1 MDMQDREFDDVFRN
15 KLDGFET
22 EPSAKVWMGIDATLD
37 EKGRKKAIMPWLSIA
52 ASVIVLVSAGILFI
66 PKKIIP
72 EHANKIVKV
81 RPAQN
86 IARPKQETGIKTPAL
101 QTETAVA
108 PVRMKPVVHHAKKI
122 EKIIAPVEQPTQ
134 VIAKAVPAKTNDQP
148 VLAALPQKQQ
158 QATQPVVP
166 GSETPLTIKPM
177 ESNNTPDQQTKPA
190 LIALQQPPVNK
201 PTVTV
206 SPKKHGIRNFGDL
219 VNLVVAKVD
228 KRKDKALEFSGD
240 DDDESVIAEVNKGIQ
255 KIKKDRTQEDDK

>member
-1 MDMQDREFDDVFRN
+1 MQDREFDDVFRN

-37 EKGRKKAIMPWLSIA
+37 EKSRKKAIMPWLSIA

-66 PKKIIP
+66 PKKTIP
-72 EHANKIVKV
+72 QHNNRIVKV

-86 IARPKQETGIKTPAL
+86 IARPKQETAIKTPAL
-101 QTETAVA
+101 QTEIAVTPVATKPLIHHTKEIGKVVA
-108 PVRMKPVVHHAKKI
+108 PVEKPT
-122 EKIIAPVEQPTQ
+122 EMIAQT
-134 VIAKAVPAKTNDQP
+134 APAKTNEQP

-158 QATQPVVP
+158 QTTQPVVP
-166 GSETPLTIKPM
+166 GNETPLTIKQTDY
-177 ESNNTPDQQTKPA
+177 NNVPEQIKPA
-190 LIALQQPPVNK
+190 LIAQQLTPVNK
-201 PTVTV
+201 PAVTA

-228 KRKDKALEFSGD
+228 KRKDKGLEFSGD

-255 KIKKDRTQEDDK
+255 RIKKDRAQEDDK